1 MYHFA
6 ETVDQA
12 QLDMKRLIIPVLVSC
27 IVVLVVL
34 FTVTLVYFVFIRPRH
49 GRLFSKFY
57 RLTTVSNS
65 FIMFYIHLYSNHGN

>member
-1 MYHFA
+1 MHNLLYKMYHFA

-49 GRLFSKFY
+49 GY
-57 RLTTVSNS
+57 
-65 FIMFYIHLYSNHGN
+65 YIDVCKTL